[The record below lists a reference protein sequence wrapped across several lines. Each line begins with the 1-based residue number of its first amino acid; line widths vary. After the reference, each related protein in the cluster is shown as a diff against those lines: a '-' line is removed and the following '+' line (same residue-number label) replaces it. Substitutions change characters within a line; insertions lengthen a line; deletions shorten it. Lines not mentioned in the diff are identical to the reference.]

1 VLEQH
6 LRHQLD
12 PRTALVSRVATVVLV
27 LVFAGWLAWFG
38 VAPPW
43 NTSPG
48 SVGLGEFVGRFVGLL
63 IVVALVFLPL
73 LIAVVGGRKHPS

>member
-1 VLEQH
+1 MLEQH

-12 PRTALVSRVATVVLV
+12 PRAALLSRVATVVLV
-27 LVFAGWLAWFG
+27 LVFVGWLAWFG

-43 NTSPG
+43 NAGSV
-48 SVGLGEFVGRFVGLL
+48 SVGLGEFFGRFVGLL
-63 IVVALVFLPL
+63 IVVALVFAPL